1 MSIRTIETPYGFSW
15 ELLQRNRRIMT
26 AEHMY
31 ATRREARDAA
41 MIILQLLG

>member
-26 AEHMY
+26 AECIY
-31 ATRREARDAA
+31 PTRTAARNAA